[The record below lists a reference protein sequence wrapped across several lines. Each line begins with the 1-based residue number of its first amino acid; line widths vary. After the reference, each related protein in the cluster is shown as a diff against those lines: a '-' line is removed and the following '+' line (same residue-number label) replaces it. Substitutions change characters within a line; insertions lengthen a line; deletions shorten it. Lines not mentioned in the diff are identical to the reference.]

1 MKNYF
6 LIAFLS
12 LLVFD
17 CYSQNPKPNG
27 NKNTVD
33 LAFIS
38 NENIKFE
45 TFLKSCVT
53 CVPISNIG
61 HRVRIHLS
69 KEEEVKV
76 RNITSETWKVLLNNS
91 NSDWAANLIL
101 YSIYDKDAFLLSKY
115 NNRELWSKNLKNED
129 LDFWNKKF
137 KKNK

>member
-38 NENIKFE
+38 NEKIKYSIV
-45 TFLKSCVT
+45 LKSCVT

-61 HRVRIHLS
+61 YRVRVHLS

-101 YSIYDKDAFLLSKY
+101 YSIYDKDAFLLENYNDREFWFKY
-115 NNRELWSKNLKNED
+115 FKKED
-129 LDFWNKKF
+129 LDFWNKKL
-137 KKNK
+137 NK